1 MKNGVLLHRYAVSGG
16 CTMITYY
23 KDVLCTIEDSLES
36 IDENLYEQIIEEC
49 IETLKNGGKI
59 IASGLGKNVPICE
72 KFVGTL
78 NSLGIDARFLHTN
91 TAVHGDLGMVGKK
104 DIVFLLTKGGN
115 TNETVDL
122 GMHLNERGTNTW
134 LMSFY
139 GDGKASKVVE
149 KKFIMHLINEGDEWD
164 IVPNNSTT
172 VYLIVLQ
179 GIAIEI
185 GKRMGVTLDDFKMN
199 HPGGGIGARL
209 SRKGN

>member
-1 MKNGVLLHRYAVSGG
+1 
-16 CTMITYY
+16 MIAYY
-23 KDVLCTIEDSLES
+23 KDVMHTIEDSLES

-49 IETLKNGGKI
+49 VDTLKNGGKI

-115 TNETVDL
+115 TRETIDL
-122 GMHLNERGTNTW
+122 GIHLIKRGTNTW
-134 LMSFY
+134 LISFY
-139 GDGKASKVVE
+139 EDGKASKVVD
-149 KKFIMHLINEGDEWD
+149 KKFVMHLINEGDEWD

-185 GKRMGVTLDDFKMN
+185 GKRMGVTLNDFKVN
-199 HPGGGIGARL
+199 HPGGGIGDRL
-209 SRKGN
+209 RNS

>member
-1 MKNGVLLHRYAVSGG
+1 
-16 CTMITYY
+16 MIEYY
-23 KDVLCTIEDSLES
+23 KEVLETITDSVES
-36 IDENLYEQIIEEC
+36 IPEDIYKQLVDEC
-49 IETLKNGGKI
+49 VETLKNGGKI

-104 DIVFLLTKGGN
+104 DLVILLTKGGN
-115 TNETVDL
+115 TSETVDL
-122 GMHLNERGTNTW
+122 GVHLNERGTNTW

-139 GDGKASKVVE
+139 GDGKASKVIE
-149 KKFIMHLINEGDEWD
+149 KKLIMHLINEGDEWD

-172 VYLIVLQ
+172 VYLIILQ

-185 GKRMGVTLDDFKMN
+185 GKRLGVTLDDFRVN

-209 SRKGN
+209 NAKLV

>member
-1 MKNGVLLHRYAVSGG
+1 
-16 CTMITYY
+16 MIAYY
-23 KDVLCTIEDSLES
+23 NDVLATIEDSLES

-49 IETLKNGGKI
+49 VTTIKNGGKI

-179 GIAIEI
+179 GLAIEI
-185 GKRMGVTLDDFKMN
+185 GKRLGVTLDDFKVN
-199 HPGGGIGARL
+199 HPGGGIGVRL
-209 SRKGN
+209 SEKE

>member
-1 MKNGVLLHRYAVSGG
+1 
-16 CTMITYY
+16 MIGYY
-23 KDVLCTIEDSLES
+23 KDVMATIEDSLES

-49 IETLKNGGKI
+49 VDTLKNGGKI

-115 TNETVDL
+115 TSETVDL
-122 GMHLNERGTNTW
+122 GMYLNMRGTNTW

-179 GIAIEI
+179 GIAIEV
-185 GKRMGVTLDDFKMN
+185 GKRLGVTLDDFKVN
-199 HPGGGIGARL
+199 HPGGGIGVKL
-209 SRKGN
+209 SGKETW

>member
-1 MKNGVLLHRYAVSGG
+1 MISYYEDVMKV
-16 CTMITYY
+16 
-23 KDVLCTIEDSLES
+23 IEDALES
-36 IDENLYEQIIEEC
+36 IPTDIYEQIITEC
-49 IETLKNGGKI
+49 VDTLKNGGKI

-91 TAVHGDLGMVGKK
+91 TAVHGDLGMVNKK

-115 TNETVDL
+115 TIETVAL
-122 GMHLNERGTNTW
+122 GEYLKNRGTNTW

-139 GDGKASKVVE
+139 GDGKASKVVD
-149 KKFIMHLINEGDEWD
+149 KKLIMHLINEGDEWD

-172 VYLIVLQ
+172 VYLIILQ
-179 GIAIEI
+179 GIALEI
-185 GKRMGVTLDDFKMN
+185 GKRLGVTLDDFRIN

-209 SRKGN
+209 KEKNG

>member
-1 MKNGVLLHRYAVSGG
+1 
-16 CTMITYY
+16 MIEYY
-23 KDVLCTIEDSLES
+23 KEVLETITDSVES
-36 IDENLYEQIIEEC
+36 IPEDTYKQLVDEC
-49 IETLKNGGKI
+49 VETLKNGGKI

-104 DIVFLLTKGGN
+104 DLVILLTKGGN
-115 TNETVDL
+115 TSETVDL
-122 GMHLNERGTNTW
+122 GVHLNERGTNTW

-149 KKFIMHLINEGDEWD
+149 KKLIMHLINEGDEWD

-185 GKRMGVTLDDFKMN
+185 GKRLGVTLDDFRVN

-209 SRKGN
+209 NSGK

>member
-1 MKNGVLLHRYAVSGG
+1 
-16 CTMITYY
+16 MIPYY
-23 KDVLCTIEDSLES
+23 KEVTDVINDSLES
-36 IDENLYEQIIEEC
+36 IPSDLYEQIIDESVK
-49 IETLKNGGKI
+49 TLKNGGKI

-104 DIVFLLTKGGN
+104 DIVFLLSKGGN

-122 GMHLNERGTNTW
+122 GMHLNARGTNTW
-134 LMSFY
+134 LLSFY
-139 GDGKASKVVE
+139 GDGKASKVIE
-149 KKFIMHLINEGDEWD
+149 KKMILHLINEGDEWD

-172 VYLIVLQ
+172 IYLIVLQ

-185 GKRMGVTLDDFKMN
+185 GKRMGVTLEDFKVN

-209 SRKGN
+209 NKQ

>member
-1 MKNGVLLHRYAVSGG
+1 
-16 CTMITYY
+16 MIGYY
-23 KDVLCTIEDSLES
+23 EEVIRVIRDSLES
-36 IDENLYEQIIEEC
+36 IPKDIYEQLIGESIHA
-49 IETLKNGGKI
+49 LKNGGKI

-91 TAVHGDLGMVGKK
+91 TAVHGDLGMVGEK

-115 TNETVDL
+115 TSETVVL
-122 GMHLNERGTNTW
+122 GEHLKCRGTNTW

-139 GDGKASKVVE
+139 GDGNASKVVD
-149 KKFIMHLINEGDEWD
+149 KKFVMHLINEGDEWD

-185 GKRMGVTLDDFKMN
+185 GKRMGITLDDFKVN
-199 HPGGGIGARL
+199 HPGGGIGVRL
-209 SRKGN
+209 SEMG